1 MVIQHEDIGEVQS
14 GAHRRRYRQWTE
26 GQGWRWGLCGV
37 KAWSQLHPHLR
48 ASHSKTKGLRVLVAE
63 VRPGCRTAKQS
74 PEYVPGTARVLD
86 KPVSGNR
93 LPGWGG

>member
-1 MVIQHEDIGEVQS
+1 MEPTGGGGTGSGLKVRGGEGGSV
-14 GAHRRRYRQWTE
+14 G
-26 GQGWRWGLCGV
+26 
-37 KAWSQLHPHLR
+37 WSQLHPHLR